1 MSITLNLR
9 YQKKDKWGSEIFIAS
24 PKHPEEEKAFETLR
38 TLASK
43 VEDMNLGTFS
53 PVFHNDVLDYCTI
66 RFKFYKGMKLD
77 ERNLY
82 TVNFV
87 IKKSTRDKTYV
98 NCFVNTIKL
107 HTKAKP
113 QDQGEI
119 ISFDL

>member
-24 PKHPEEEKAFETLR
+24 PKHQEEEKAFETLR

-66 RFKFYKGMKLD
+66 RFKFYKGMKLV

-82 TVNFV
+82 TINFV

>member
-1 MSITLNLR
+1 MNLR

-66 RFKFYKGMKLD
+66 RFKFLNSPVKLV

-82 TVNFV
+82 TVKFV
-87 IKKSTRDKTYV
+87 IKKSKRGDKEYV
-98 NCFVNTIKL
+98 NAFVNKISLYK
-107 HTKAKP
+107 KAKP
-113 QDQGEI
+113 QDHGEVLD
-119 ISFDL
+119 FDI